1 VVERTDGATAV
12 TKPRLDR
19 SAFTL
24 EFSDEF
30 NGDALDEQA
39 WLPHYLPHWSTR
51 EASRARY
58 RIADGLLH
66 LRIDADQP
74 AWAPGHTGGLRVS
87 NLQTGAFSGPLGSPV
102 GQHHFAPGLTVSEEQ
117 PEARLYLPRRAL
129 VEARVAVPSDSRSMA
144 ALWMIG
150 YEDSPERSAEI
161 CIFEIFGSEI
171 VTTNGRTS
179 SVVGH
184 GVHPFG
190 DPDIIDEFHRPALP
204 FDAREFHTYS
214 VDWAPDG
221 VHFWV
226 DDEHVTSTSQS
237 PDYPMQLMLNIY
249 EFDGSDR
256 FDGSDDVEDTDSF
269 ESTDKF
275 DSTDGLD
282 STDSFE
288 GGNDPEWPG
297 DAAGLY
303 PKEMLVDWVRGWRR
317 Q

>member
-1 VVERTDGATAV
+1 V

-30 NGDALDEQA
+30 KGDALDEQA

-184 GVHPFG
+184 GLHPFG

-226 DDEHVTSTSQS
+226 DDEHVTSTSQKRAPYTE
-237 PDYPMQLMLNIY
+237 PDT
-249 EFDGSDR
+249 R
-256 FDGSDDVEDTDSF
+256 W
-269 ESTDKF
+269 
-275 DSTDGLD
+275 
-282 STDSFE
+282 
-288 GGNDPEWPG
+288 GG
-297 DAAGLY
+297 
-303 PKEMLVDWVRGWRR
+303 
-317 Q
+317 QT